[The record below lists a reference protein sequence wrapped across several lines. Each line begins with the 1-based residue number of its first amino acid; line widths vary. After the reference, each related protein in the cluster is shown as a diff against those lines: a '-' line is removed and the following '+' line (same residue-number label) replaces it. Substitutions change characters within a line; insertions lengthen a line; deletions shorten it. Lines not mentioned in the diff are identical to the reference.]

1 MGFLGDGSKIV
12 ASARVAKSVD
22 ATALGRRRMIA
33 SHRRLIQR
41 RSHLSPV
48 PEGYRIV
55 AGELVAQVQLP
66 VCTYPRGYV
75 P

>member
-1 MGFLGDGSKIV
+1 
-12 ASARVAKSVD
+12 
-22 ATALGRRRMIA
+22 MIA